1 MKGKPQERIA
11 TWRLSP
17 LQALEGPQTRMRMRT
32 HAQPPPP
39 PQMGLTRIFLFLNND
54 AFGASAGLFLLCI
67 AVADFETPREIRQ
80 R

>member
-39 PQMGLTRIFLFLNND
+39 N
-54 AFGASAGLFLLCI
+54 GAN
-67 AVADFETPREIRQ
+67 ADISLPK
-80 R
+80 